1 MPCTHDSESPTASM
15 KPCKLKSVDAGSH
28 GPLSQWLGQWW
39 STVLWAWGWL
49 EQWEHDV
56 TWVLPWAF
64 PTEVWQQQTGLIL
77 IPQQNNNKN
86 SPFLLVFSGMRWYWD
101 LKIPVERR
109 NIEFQN
115 IEKQTNSIKRICH
128 LRAVKAQWILYN
140 LFALCLCACCINHAR
155 KFGTQLAPLSRIQ
168 SSNAC

>member
-1 MPCTHDSESPTASM
+1 MVSFPLGLLGGNTTYKHLTAMPCTHDSESPTASM

-64 PTEVWQQQTGLIL
+64 PTEV
-77 IPQQNNNKN
+77 
-86 SPFLLVFSGMRWYWD
+86 
-101 LKIPVERR
+101 
-109 NIEFQN
+109 
-115 IEKQTNSIKRICH
+115 
-128 LRAVKAQWILYN
+128 
-140 LFALCLCACCINHAR
+140 
-155 KFGTQLAPLSRIQ
+155 
-168 SSNAC
+168 